1 MAVGRPPS
9 LDLQGLNRY
18 TRTALRRHARTA
30 IYSLSIQG
38 VLVERYGPPSALRV
52 YSAESG
58 VCEKCHT
65 PKAVDF
71 KQVSSNVRKIESSAV
86 VDAKWALEQFDE
98 RWWRHQQPH
107 RTIPEVSCRQ
117 AQCSL

>member
-1 MAVGRPPS
+1 MDPPRP
-9 LDLQGLNRY
+9 
-18 TRTALRRHARTA
+18 
-30 IYSLSIQG
+30 
-38 VLVERYGPPSALRV
+38 LRV